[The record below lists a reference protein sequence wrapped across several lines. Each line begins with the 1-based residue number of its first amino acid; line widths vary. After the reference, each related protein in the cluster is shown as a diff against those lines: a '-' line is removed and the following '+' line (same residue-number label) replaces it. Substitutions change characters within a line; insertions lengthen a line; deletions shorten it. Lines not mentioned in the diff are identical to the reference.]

1 MVDGV
6 GNRWALFRL
15 GGVLGGEEKVR
26 GICGVNE
33 ELKVTKG
40 LVLVWRWDL
49 ERVDRRLSL
58 FGLMR
63 RGRGK
68 LRNGSEGVDFWERR
82 RL

>member
-15 GGVLGGEEKVR
+15 GGVLGGEEKDR

-40 LVLVWRWDL
+40 LVTP
-49 ERVDRRLSL
+49 
-58 FGLMR
+58 
-63 RGRGK
+63 
-68 LRNGSEGVDFWERR
+68 
-82 RL
+82 